1 MINSKQVVEQF
12 LPQLDNSPRLQS
24 GATRLLAKLF
34 HQSEVNDFIEQHKH
48 MSHVDFLE
56 TANQRLGLSYTVS
69 NSSLENIPVAGRV
82 VIVAN
87 HPLGSIDGLALLAL
101 IHSVRKDVKIVVN
114 ELLWSMSP
122 LRPFFLPI
130 NNMSKPDENSGRSVN
145 SKQKLQNIQQALEA
159 EEAVIF
165 FPAGE
170 VSRLSFKGI
179 RDGKWRTGFLKMA
192 KQTKSPILPV
202 HVGGK
207 NSRFFYGFSL
217 ISKPLSALFLIRE
230 MFKNV
235 SLTLPIKVGKLI
247 PFSSFSGML
256 PASKESINRFKQHV
270 YGLKRER
277 EELFETERA
286 IAHPESR
293 KVLIDELN
301 RCDQI
306 GETSDDKHIYLLED
320 TSDSALLREIGRLRE
335 IAFRAVGEGTGNRR
349 DMDKFDYYYKHIVL
363 WDQSDMEIVG
373 SYRIA
378 DIHRLKEDQTLYS
391 ETLFSYEQS
400 LQKKFP
406 TAMELGRSFVQ
417 PKYWGKRSLDY
428 LWFGIGA
435 YIRQNPHIRYLFGS
449 VSLSNDYQ
457 SYAKDMLVY
466 YFSKY
471 YGNDINLVRS
481 FNPYR
486 IKPVQKAKLE
496 RIFNHM
502 DQAEAFKALKKELAT
517 MELTVPTLFKQYS
530 DLCDDNGVTFYDF
543 GVDPD
548 FGDCIDSVVWID
560 LLKLKEK
567 KRKRYID

>member
-1 MINSKQVVEQF
+1 MIDSKEVVAQY
-12 LPQLDNSPRLQS
+12 LPKLEKSPKLQS
-24 GATRLLAKLF
+24 GATRLLARLF
-34 HQSEVNDFIEQHKH
+34 HQEEVNDFIEQHKH

-56 TANQRLGLSYTVS
+56 VVNQRLGLSYTVS
-69 NSSLENIPVAGRV
+69 NSSLENIPVSGRV
-82 VIVAN
+82 VIIAN
-87 HPLGSIDGLALLAL
+87 HPLGSLDGLALLSL
-101 IHSVRKDVKIVVN
+101 IYSVRKDVKIVVN

-122 LRPFFLPI
+122 LRQFFLPI
-130 NNMSKPDENSGRSVN
+130 NNIAKGKNPKV
-145 SKQKLQNIQQALEA
+145 KLQNIQQALEA
-159 EEAVIF
+159 DEAVIF

-179 RDGKWRTGFLKMA
+179 RDGKWRSGFLKMA
-192 KQTKSPILPV
+192 KHTKSPILPI

-217 ISKPLSALFLIRE
+217 IAKPLSALFLVRE

-235 SLTLPIKVGKLI
+235 SLTLPVKVGKLI

-256 PASKESINRFKQHV
+256 PSSKESIGRFKQHV
-270 YGLKRER
+270 YGLKHQR

-286 IAHPESR
+286 IAHPENR
-293 KVLIDELN
+293 KVLIEELN
-301 RCDQI
+301 RCSQI
-306 GETSDDKHIYLLED
+306 GETADGKSIYLLED

-363 WDQSDMEIVG
+363 WDQNDMEVVG

-378 DIHRLKEDQTLYS
+378 DIHTFNAEQTLYS
-391 ETLFSYEQS
+391 ETLFSYEES

-406 TAMELGRSFVQ
+406 TAMELGRSFIQ

-449 VSLSNDYQ
+449 VSLSDDYPA
-457 SYAKDMLVY
+457 YAKDMLVY
-466 YFSKY
+466 YFSQY
-471 YGNDINLVRS
+471 YGSEINLVRS

-496 RIFNHM
+496 ALFNHL
-502 DQAEAFKALKKELAT
+502 DQPAAFKVLKKELA
-517 MELTVPTLFKQYS
+517 ELNVSVPTLFKQYS
-530 DLCDDNGVTFYDF
+530 DLCEEGGVTFYDF

-560 LLKLKEK
+560 MLKLKDK

>member
-1 MINSKQVVEQF
+1 MIDSKEVVEQF
-12 LPQLDNSPRLQS
+12 LPQLDKSPKLQS
-24 GATRLLAKLF
+24 GATRLLPRLF
-34 HQSEVNDFIEQHKH
+34 HQDEVNDFIKQHEH

-56 TANQRLGLSYTVS
+56 VVNQRLGLSYTVS
-69 NSSLENIPVAGRV
+69 NSSLENIPVSGRV
-82 VIVAN
+82 VIIAN
-87 HPLGSIDGLALLAL
+87 HPLGSLDGLALLAL
-101 IHSVRKDVKIVVN
+101 VHSVRKDVKIVVN

-130 NNMSKPDENSGRSVN
+130 NNMTKGKNP
-145 SKQKLQNIQQALEA
+145 KAKLQNIQQALEA

-170 VSRLSFKGI
+170 VSRLSYKGI
-179 RDGKWRTGFLKMA
+179 RDGKWRSGFLKMA
-192 KQTKSPILPV
+192 KHTKAPILPV

-207 NSRFFYGFSL
+207 NSRFFYGFSM
-217 ISKPLSALFLIRE
+217 IAKPLSALFLVRE

-235 SLTLPIKVGKLI
+235 SLTLPIKVGKMI
-247 PFSSFSGML
+247 PYSSFSGML
-256 PASKESINRFKQHV
+256 PSSKESITRFKQHV

-277 EELFETERA
+277 DELFETERA

-293 KVLIDELN
+293 KVLIEELN
-301 RCDQI
+301 QCAQI
-306 GETSDDKHIYLLED
+306 GETSDGKSIYLLED
-320 TSDSALLREIGRLRE
+320 TSESALLREIGRLRE

-363 WDQSDMEIVG
+363 WDKNDMEVVG

-378 DIHRLKEDQTLYS
+378 DIHKLNEDDTLYS
-391 ETLFSYEQS
+391 ETLFSYEES

-406 TAMELGRSFVQ
+406 TAMELGRSFIQ

-449 VSLSNDYQ
+449 VSLSNDYPA
-457 SYAKDMLVY
+457 YAKDMLVY
-466 YFSKY
+466 YFSQY
-471 YGNDINLVRS
+471 YGTSINLVRS

-496 RIFNHM
+496 RLFNHLE
-502 DQAEAFKALKKELAT
+502 QAEAFKVLKQELSN
-517 MELTVPTLFKQYS
+517 MGVTVPTLFKQYS
-530 DLCDDNGVTFYDF
+530 DLCEPGGVTFYDF
-543 GVDPD
+543 GIDPD
-548 FGDCIDSVVWID
+548 FGDCVDSVVWID
-560 LLKLKEK
+560 MLKLKEK

>member
-1 MINSKQVVEQF
+1 MIDSKEVVEQF
-12 LPQLDNSPRLQS
+12 LPQLEKSPKLQS
-24 GATRLLAKLF
+24 GATRLLARLF
-34 HQSEVNDFIEQHKH
+34 HQEEVNDFITQNKH

-56 TANQRLGLSYTVS
+56 TVNQRLGLSYTVS
-69 NSSLENIPVAGRV
+69 NSSLENIPVSGRV
-82 VIVAN
+82 VIIAN
-87 HPLGSIDGLALLAL
+87 HPLGSLDGLALLSL
-101 IHSVRKDVKIVVN
+101 IYSVRKDVKVVVN

-130 NNMSKPDENSGRSVN
+130 NNISKGKNPK
-145 SKQKLQNIQQALEA
+145 SKLMNIQQALEA

-179 RDGKWRTGFLKMA
+179 RDGKWRSGFLKMA

-217 ISKPLSALFLIRE
+217 IAKPLSALFLVRE

-256 PASKESINRFKQHV
+256 PSSKESVTRFKQHV
-270 YGLKRER
+270 YGLKRDR
-277 EELFETERA
+277 EDLFETERA

-293 KVLIDELN
+293 KVLIEELGQ
-301 RCDQI
+301 CHQI
-306 GETSDDKHIYLLED
+306 GETADGKTIYLLEN
-320 TSDSALLREIGRLRE
+320 TKDSALLREIGRLRE

-363 WDQSDMEIVG
+363 WDQHDMEVVG

-378 DIHRLKEDQTLYS
+378 DIHKLTEEQTLYS
-391 ETLFSYEQS
+391 ETLFSYEES

-406 TAMELGRSFVQ
+406 TAMELGRSFIQ

-449 VSLSNDYQ
+449 VSLSNDYP

-471 YGNDINLVRS
+471 YGSELSLVRS

-496 RIFNHM
+496 QLFNHLE
-502 DQAEAFKALKKELAT
+502 QPEAFKVLKKELGA
-517 MELTVPTLFKQYS
+517 MDVSVPTLFKQYS
-530 DLCDDNGVTFYDF
+530 DLCEEDGVTFYDF

-548 FGDCIDSVVWID
+548 FGDCVDSVVWVD
-560 LLKLKEK
+560 MLKLKEK

>member
-1 MINSKQVVEQF
+1 MIDSKEVVEQF
-12 LPQLDNSPRLQS
+12 LPQLDKSPKLQS
-24 GATRLLAKLF
+24 GATRLLARLF
-34 HQSEVNDFIEQHKH
+34 HQEEVNDFIDQNKH

-56 TANQRLGLSYTVS
+56 TVNQRLGLSYTVS

-82 VIVAN
+82 VIIAN
-87 HPLGSIDGLALLAL
+87 HPLGSLDGLALLAL
-101 IHSVRKDVKIVVN
+101 VHSVRKDVKIVVN

-130 NNMSKPDENSGRSVN
+130 NNMAKGKNP
-145 SKQKLQNIQQALEA
+145 KTKLHNIQQALEA

-170 VSRLSFKGI
+170 VSRLSYKGI
-179 RDGKWRTGFLKMA
+179 RDGKWRSGFLKMA
-192 KQTKSPILPV
+192 KHTKAPILPV

-207 NSRFFYGFSL
+207 NSRFFYGFSM
-217 ISKPLSALFLIRE
+217 IAKPLSALFLVRE

-235 SLTLPIKVGKLI
+235 SLTLPIKVGKMI

-256 PASKESINRFKQHV
+256 PSSKESITRFKQHV

-277 EELFETERA
+277 DELFETERA

-293 KVLIDELN
+293 KVLIEELN
-301 RCDQI
+301 QCAQI
-306 GETSDDKHIYLLED
+306 GETADGKSIYLLED
-320 TSDSALLREIGRLRE
+320 TSDSPLLREIGRLRE

-363 WDQSDMEIVG
+363 WDKNDMEVVG

-378 DIHRLKEDQTLYS
+378 DIHKLNEDDTLYS
-391 ETLFSYEQS
+391 ETLFSYEES

-406 TAMELGRSFVQ
+406 TAMELGRSFIQ

-449 VSLSNDYQ
+449 VSLSNDYPA
-457 SYAKDMLVY
+457 YAKDMLVY
-466 YFSKY
+466 YFSQY
-471 YGNDINLVRS
+471 YGSNINLVRS

-496 RIFNHM
+496 RLFNHLE
-502 DQAEAFKALKKELAT
+502 QPEAFKVLKKELAN
-517 MELTVPTLFKQYS
+517 MEVSVPTLFKQYS
-530 DLCDDNGVTFYDF
+530 DLCKPGGVTFYDF

-548 FGDCIDSVVWID
+548 FGDCVDSVVWID
-560 LLKLKEK
+560 MLKLKEK

>member
-1 MINSKQVVEQF
+1 MIDSKEVVEQF
-12 LPQLDNSPRLQS
+12 LPKLEKSPKLQS

-34 HQSEVNDFIEQHKH
+34 HQEEVNDFIEQNKH

-56 TANQRLGLSYTVS
+56 AVNQRLGLSYSIS
-69 NSSLENIPVAGRV
+69 NSSLENIPVSGRV
-82 VIVAN
+82 VIIAN
-87 HPLGSIDGLALLAL
+87 HPLGSLDGLALLAL

-114 ELLWSMSP
+114 DLLWSMSP

-130 NNMSKPDENSGRSVN
+130 NNMNKTEGNP
-145 SKQKLQNIQQALEA
+145 KQKLQSIQQALAA

-170 VSRLSFKGI
+170 VSRLSLKGI
-179 RDGKWRTGFLKMA
+179 RDGKWRSGFLKMA
-192 KQTKSPILPV
+192 KQTKSPILPI

-217 ISKPLSALFLIRE
+217 IAKPLSTLFLVRE

-235 SLTLPIKVGKLI
+235 SLTLPIKIGKLI
-247 PFSSFSGML
+247 PFASFSGML
-256 PASKESINRFKQHV
+256 PASKESVSRFKQHV

-293 KVLIDELN
+293 KVLIDELGH
-301 RCDQI
+301 CQHL
-306 GETSDDKHIYLLED
+306 GETADGKTIYLLED
-320 TSDSALLREIGRLRE
+320 TTDSAILREIGRLRE

-363 WDQSDMEIVG
+363 WDSNDMEIVG

-378 DIHRLKEDQTLYS
+378 DINTFSEEQTLYS
-391 ETLFSYEQS
+391 ETLFSYEES

-406 TAMELGRSFVQ
+406 TAMELGRSFIQ

-449 VSLSNDYQ
+449 VSLSNDYPAF
-457 SYAKDMLVY
+457 AKDMLVY
-466 YFSKY
+466 YFSQY
-471 YGNDINLVRS
+471 YGAEINLVRS
-481 FNPYR
+481 FNSYR

-496 RIFNHM
+496 RLFNHLE
-502 DQAEAFKALKKELAT
+502 QPEAFKVLKKELAA
-517 MELTVPTLFKQYS
+517 MDVTVPTLFKQYS
-530 DLCDDNGVTFYDF
+530 DLCEDGGVTFYDF

-548 FGDCIDSVVWID
+548 FGDCIDSVVWVD

>member
-1 MINSKQVVEQF
+1 MIDSKEVVEQF
-12 LPQLDNSPRLQS
+12 LPKLEKSPKLQS

-34 HQSEVNDFIEQHKH
+34 HQEEVNDFIEQNKH

-56 TANQRLGLSYTVS
+56 AANQRLGLSYTVS
-69 NSSLENIPVAGRV
+69 NSSLENIPVSGRV

-87 HPLGSIDGLALLAL
+87 HPLGSLDGLALLSL
-101 IHSVRKDVKIVVN
+101 IYSVRKDVKVVVN

-130 NNMSKPDENSGRSVN
+130 NNMSKSQNPKE
-145 SKQKLQNIQQALEA
+145 KLLNIQQSLES

-170 VSRLSFKGI
+170 VSRLSIKGI
-179 RDGKWRTGFLKMA
+179 RDGKWRSGFLKMA
-192 KQTKSPILPV
+192 KHTKSPILPI

-217 ISKPLSALFLIRE
+217 IAKPLSALFLVRE

-235 SLTLPIKVGKLI
+235 SLTLPIKIGKLI

-256 PASKESINRFKQHV
+256 PSSKESINRFKQHI
-270 YGLKRER
+270 YGLKHER

-301 RCDQI
+301 SCSRI
-306 GETSDDKHIYLLED
+306 GETADGKSIYLLED
-320 TSDSALLREIGRLRE
+320 TSDSAILREIGRLRE

-363 WDQSDMEIVG
+363 WDQNDMEIVG

-378 DIHRLKEDQTLYS
+378 DIHKLSEEQTLYS
-391 ETLFSYEQS
+391 ETLFSYEES

-406 TAMELGRSFVQ
+406 TAMELGRSFIQ

-449 VSLSNDYQ
+449 VSLSNDYPA
-457 SYAKDMLVY
+457 YAKDMLVY

-471 YGNDINLVRS
+471 YGTDINLARS

-496 RIFNHM
+496 RLFSHL
-502 DQAEAFKALKKELAT
+502 DQQEAFKVLKKELSE
-517 MELTVPTLFKQYS
+517 MNVSVPTLFKQYS
-530 DLCDDNGVTFYDF
+530 DLCEEGGVTFYDF

-548 FGDCIDSVVWID
+548 FGDCVDSVVWID
-560 LLKLKEK
+560 MLKLKEK

>member
-1 MINSKQVVEQF
+1 MIDSKEVVEQF
-12 LPQLDNSPRLQS
+12 LPQLDKSPKLQS
-24 GATRLLAKLF
+24 GATRLLARLF
-34 HQSEVNDFIEQHKH
+34 HQDEVNDFIKQHEH

-56 TANQRLGLSYTVS
+56 VVNQRLGLSYTVS
-69 NSSLENIPVAGRV
+69 NSSLENIPVSGRV
-82 VIVAN
+82 VIIAN
-87 HPLGSIDGLALLAL
+87 HPLGSLDGLALLAL
-101 IHSVRKDVKIVVN
+101 VHSVRKDVKIVVN

-130 NNMSKPDENSGRSVN
+130 NNMTKGKNP
-145 SKQKLQNIQQALEA
+145 KAKLQNIQQALEA

-170 VSRLSFKGI
+170 VSRLSYKGI
-179 RDGKWRTGFLKMA
+179 RDGKWRSGFLKMA
-192 KQTKSPILPV
+192 KHTKAPILPV

-207 NSRFFYGFSL
+207 NSRFFYGFSM
-217 ISKPLSALFLIRE
+217 IAKPLSALFLVRE

-235 SLTLPIKVGKLI
+235 SLTLPIKVGKMI
-247 PFSSFSGML
+247 PYSSFSGML
-256 PASKESINRFKQHV
+256 PSSKESITRFKQHV

-277 EELFETERA
+277 DELFETERA

-293 KVLIDELN
+293 KVLIEELN
-301 RCDQI
+301 QCAQI
-306 GETSDDKHIYLLED
+306 GETSDGKSIYLLED
-320 TSDSALLREIGRLRE
+320 TSESALLREIGRLRE

-363 WDQSDMEIVG
+363 WDKNDMEVVG

-378 DIHRLKEDQTLYS
+378 DIHKLNEDDTLYS
-391 ETLFSYEQS
+391 ETLFSYEES

-406 TAMELGRSFVQ
+406 TAMELGRSFIQ

-449 VSLSNDYQ
+449 VSLSNDYPA
-457 SYAKDMLVY
+457 YAKDMLVY
-466 YFSKY
+466 YFSQY
-471 YGNDINLVRS
+471 YGTSINLVRS

-496 RIFNHM
+496 RLFNHLE
-502 DQAEAFKALKKELAT
+502 QAEAFKVLKQELSN
-517 MELTVPTLFKQYS
+517 MGVTVPTLFKQYS
-530 DLCDDNGVTFYDF
+530 DLCEPGGVTFYDF
-543 GVDPD
+543 GIDPD
-548 FGDCIDSVVWID
+548 FGDCVDSVVWID
-560 LLKLKEK
+560 MLKLKEK